1 MVLNGNLLHDLK
13 IEIGSESVFFG
24 VRTMKLPSHLLVI
37 AGLTSQLACTQA
49 FSTGAGGCN
58 GGIAAV
64 EGLHLGQGT
73 TNTGTLADGG
83 LTLFVDDV
91 QVDTSNTILLEV
103 SATSSIFISGTND
116 YKGVLY
122 RLQSTDGSDAT
133 GMITVSD
140 GDADTQLSDKCVAPV
155 AGVTHTNANEK
166 NNVPATLNTGDEPAS
181 YLLDVTVVVANS
193 GDVSEYYFTQYTIT
207 VDSTSGGGQT
217 DTSPSLPPDT
227 FAPTIIRQTE
237 PPAPTENPAPVES
250 SPAPAPGGDASPSPT
265 EATESPAAEA
275 PSPAEVP
282 NPSPPE
288 GPTGNSGSLSF
299 FRTSTVKL
307 VVMGGLVLAS
317 SLAM

>member
-1 MVLNGNLLHDLK
+1 
-13 IEIGSESVFFG
+13 
-24 VRTMKLPSHLLVI
+24 
-37 AGLTSQLACTQA
+37 
-49 FSTGAGGCN
+49 
-58 GGIAAV
+58 
-64 EGLHLGQGT
+64 LHLGQGT

-193 GDVSEYYFTQYTIT
+193 GDVSEYYYTQYTIT
-207 VDSTSGGGQT
+207 VDSTSGGGPT
-217 DTSPSLPPDT
+217 DSSPSSPPDT
-227 FAPTIIRQTE
+227 FTPTVIRQTE

-250 SPAPAPGGDASPSPT
+250 TPAPAPVEDASPSPT
-265 EATESPAAEA
+265 EATESPAAESAPA
-275 PSPAEVP
+275 PSPEEVT

-288 GPTGNSGSLSF
+288 GPTGSSGGLSF
-299 FRTSTVKL
+299 FRTSTMKL
-307 VVMGGLVLAS
+307 VAMGGLVLAS
-317 SLAM
+317 SLVM